1 VDEEVKDLGFIILN
15 QIDKIRNLERRIR
28 IIMRFN

>member
-15 QIDKIRNLERRIR
+15 QIDWIRNLERRIR